1 MALTPAV
8 SQGESGEQMI
18 TFNCTCGK
26 KYSVDDKLSGRR
38 AKCKACGAE
47 VTVPAPQVSAMDPLV
62 DDISAWLSEG
72 KPDDETEQQTSS
84 TATNK
89 ESKAAASTS
98 AKKKPPPRM
107 RRLVADANMLAT
119 AFKEFPLIKIRK
131 REGNPPDLYQIAYK
145 VRGLV
150 RGPDG
155 NPIYRESHV
164 AEIQLTRDYPR
175 QSPKCRML
183 TPIFH
188 PNIEPATICVGDHWT
203 AGERLV
209 DLVIRIGE
217 MIAYQAYNI
226 KSPLDGDAAM
236 WADKNPQ
243 HLPVD
248 HRDLRPPDLD

>member
-1 MALTPAV
+1 
-8 SQGESGEQMI
+8 MI
-18 TFNCTCGK
+18 TFNCDCGK
-26 KYSVDDKLSGRR
+26 KYTVDDKLSGRK
-38 AKCKACGAE
+38 AKCKACGAS
-47 VTVPAPQVSAMDPLV
+47 VVVPQPQALPPLE
-62 DDISAWLSEG
+62 DDISQWLR
-72 KPDDETEQQTSS
+72 DDDAEPTGSAASAPSTESSS
-84 TATNK
+84 TSGSRK
-89 ESKAAASTS
+89 
-98 AKKKPPPRM
+98 AKKNKLPVRT
-107 RRLVADANMLAT
+107 RRLVADANMLAA
-119 AFKEFPLIKIRK
+119 AFKNFPYIKVRK

-145 VRGLV
+145 VRGLT

-155 NPIYRESHV
+155 NPVYRETHV
-164 AEIQLTRDYPR
+164 AEIQLTSDYPR

-183 TPIFH
+183 TPVFH
-188 PNIEPATICVGDHWT
+188 PNIEPTTICVGDHWT

-248 HRDLRPPDLD
+248 NRDLRPPDLD

>member
-1 MALTPAV
+1 
-8 SQGESGEQMI
+8 MI
-18 TFNCTCGK
+18 TFNCDCGK
-26 KYSVDDKLSGRR
+26 KYTVDDKLSGRK
-38 AKCKACGAE
+38 AKCKACGAAII
-47 VTVPAPQVSAMDPLV
+47 VPQVQSLPPLE
-62 DDISAWLSEG
+62 DDISQWLGEG
-72 KPDDETEQQTSS
+72 
-84 TATNK
+84 
-89 ESKAAASTS
+89 ESAQAAENEKTTS
-98 AKKKPPPRM
+98 ASKPKAGKASASKKNKLPVRT
-107 RRLVADANMLAT
+107 RRLVADANMLAA
-119 AFKEFPLIKIRK
+119 AFKNFPLIKVRK

-150 RGPDG
+150 RGPEG
-155 NPIYRESHV
+155 TPIFRDTHV
-164 AEIQLTRDYPR
+164 AEIQLTSDYPR

-188 PNIEPATICVGDHWT
+188 PNIEPTTICVGDHWT

-248 HRDLRPPDLD
+248 QRDLRPPDLE